1 MVGHVE
7 QRRVIEAHATDGRA
21 RLRDDD
27 DLTQARLQHGDLAA
41 RGADHGEGLAGLGYL
56 RDPCCSRRRPV
67 ASIITLRTVC
77 AGQTAM

>member
-1 MVGHVE
+1 M
-7 QRRVIEAHATDGRA
+7 IEARAADGRA

-41 RGADHGEGLAGLGYL
+41 MGADHGEGLAGLGQL

-67 ASIITLRTVC
+67 ASNMSLRTVC
-77 AGQTAM
+77 TGQTGM